1 MARDMTSRLMLL
13 TSLTSFKRFTP
24 APITQQQRCPV
35 GTVTLSQHAN
45 SFRYV
50 KPQSTSLL
58 KILFFQEKVSLGR
71 QTHAERACRRQ
82 FRAGQPI
89 MALAVG
95 QGMCLGLG
103 QVWLDSEDLCCF
115 G

>member
-1 MARDMTSRLMLL
+1 MTRDIAIHAVDVTNVIQRFHTSTNNTATALPCRH
-13 TSLTSFKRFTP
+13 
-24 APITQQQRCPV
+24 
-35 GTVTLSQHAN
+35 LSQHATL
-45 SFRYV
+45 FRYV

-82 FRAGQPI
+82 FRAGRPI
-89 MALAVG
+89 IALAGG

-103 QVWLDSEDLCCF
+103 QVWLDFDDLCCF